1 MRLRAFSKERALF
14 AENALFSKEDRAFL
28 HDKKHSQLLY
38 SKHTAAQCEP
48 AQGISA
54 PIRSVSRN
62 DREMISKF
70 GYKFSRVSGMSAS
83 SSLPYD

>member
-1 MRLRAFSKERALF
+1 MI
-14 AENALFSKEDRAFL
+14 
-28 HDKKHSQLLY
+28 KHSELLY
-38 SKHTAAQCEP
+38 GKHTAAQCEL

-54 PIRSVSRN
+54 PIRNVSRN

-83 SSLPYD
+83 GSLPYN